1 MKIMIKSVI
10 LLLISVKLVALDF
23 NNATNIK
30 VREGIAYA
38 NFKQH
43 PFTGIGKIK
52 IDEKK
57 ECKIIIA
64 TFKNGLLNGAM
75 EHWSCDGNLLSKGK
89 RIGNK
94 DVGHFES
101 WDKKDGKK
109 YYDVY
114 YDLQGKIKS
123 GWIKRKFIDKY
134 NLYPSKLSKC
144 FSENMIYKNGKKT
157 GYEMYTKQDCMDKGK
172 VAYYKDDK
180 FIGCKVCK

>member
-1 MKIMIKSVI
+1 MKKI
-10 LLLISVKLVALDF
+10 LQTAIILLISIQLTALDF
-23 NNATNIK
+23 NNAADIK
-30 VREGIAYA
+30 IRDNVAYES
-38 NFKQH
+38 FKQH

-52 IDEKK
+52 INERK

-89 RIGNK
+89 RIGSK

-101 WDKKDGKK
+101 WDIKDGKK
-109 YYDVY
+109 DYDVY

-134 NLYPSKLSKC
+134 NLYPSKLHKC
-144 FSENMIYKNGKKT
+144 FSENMLYKNGKKT
-157 GYEMYTKQDCMDKGK
+157 GYEMHTKHNCMDKGK

-180 FIGCKVCK
+180 FTGCKVCE